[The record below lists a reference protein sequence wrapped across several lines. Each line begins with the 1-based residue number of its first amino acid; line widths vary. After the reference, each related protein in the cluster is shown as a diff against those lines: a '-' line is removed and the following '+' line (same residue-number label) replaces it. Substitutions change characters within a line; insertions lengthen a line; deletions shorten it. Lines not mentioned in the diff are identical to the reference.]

1 MYLIGRF
8 APRKTILWHAGASSV
23 SISGIQLSRGD
34 NAAAVFAT
42 VRSDD
47 SYAVR
52 TRIPAGRRAGGYS
65 ITARCGGGSFG
76 VSAQLHVQ

>member
-8 APRKTILWHAGASSV
+8 APGKTILWHAGASSV

-47 SYAVR
+47 KAAFWR
-52 TRIPAGRRAGGYS
+52 KQPK
-65 ITARCGGGSFG
+65 
-76 VSAQLHVQ
+76 